1 MVAETTSITFRGCP
15 PDLDTRPQYPGA
27 APSRVGVSLCN
38 RSPTGENGFERGGVA
53 GDRYDPQATQSA
65 RLGRR
70 ERKSPAL
77 VKAPERKIQGEM
89 EIVRDLLD
97 YLSTFPASPMFLSQS
112 IPLHRAR
119 AELRPFF

>member
-1 MVAETTSITFRGCP
+1 MVAETTSITCRGCP
-15 PDLDTRPQYPGA
+15 PTSIQGPVPRRRPLARRGFY
-27 APSRVGVSLCN
+27 CN

-53 GDRYDPQATQSA
+53 GDRYDPLATQRA

-77 VKAPERKIQGEM
+77 VKTPERKIQGEM
-89 EIVRDLLD
+89 EIVTDLLD
-97 YLSTFPASPMFLSQS
+97 YLSTFPASPMFLSQY